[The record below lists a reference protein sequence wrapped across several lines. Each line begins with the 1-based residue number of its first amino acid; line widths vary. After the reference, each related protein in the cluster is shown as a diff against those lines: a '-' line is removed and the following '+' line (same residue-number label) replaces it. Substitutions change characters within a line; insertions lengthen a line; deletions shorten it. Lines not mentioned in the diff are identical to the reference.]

1 MASTNE
7 TTTLKLPLFISTDKP
22 SWLGDWNAAMTAID
36 TAIGTNLGDI
46 AQAQATA
53 TTADTKAS
61 AAVSGLDT
69 LQTNFTALQE
79 QTGEIN
85 TQVQQN
91 TEDIATLQGSIQ
103 GGLPQISRVPVYSR
117 GSTGTTPPFVSSNL
131 FADIMVHDGIYSI
144 RLTKIGANTLY
155 FPVIK
160 DANGKN
166 VWVQMGYMEGNP
178 LNLYPKT
185 LDENTELDGVSMIST
200 AGSGG
205 YVNINATLISG
216 GYLFMYSSATNTTA
230 ILIHRLSNTSYAPP
244 QTAGTPGFIIP
255 QPAGSWGSEAVTF
268 TQPYGG
274 GE

>member
-22 SWLGDWNAAMTAID
+22 SWLGDWNAAMNAID
-36 TAIGTNLGDI
+36 TAIGTNLGNI
-46 AQAQATA
+46 AQAQAAA

-61 AAVSGLDT
+61 AAQAGLDS

-103 GGLPQISRVPVYSR
+103 GGLPQISRVPVYYR
-117 GSTGTTPPFVSSNL
+117 GSTGTNPPLVSSNL

-144 RLTKIGANTLY
+144 RLTKIGANNQY

-166 VWVQMGYMEGNP
+166 VWLQMGYMEGNP

-185 LDENTELDGVSMIST
+185 LDENTQLDGVSMIST
-200 AGSGG
+200 AGGGG
-205 YVNINATLISG
+205 YVNMNATLITG

-230 ILIHRLSNTSYAPP
+230 ILIHRLSDASYSAP

-255 QPAGSWGSEAVTF
+255 QPAGSWGNEAVTF

-274 GE
+274 E